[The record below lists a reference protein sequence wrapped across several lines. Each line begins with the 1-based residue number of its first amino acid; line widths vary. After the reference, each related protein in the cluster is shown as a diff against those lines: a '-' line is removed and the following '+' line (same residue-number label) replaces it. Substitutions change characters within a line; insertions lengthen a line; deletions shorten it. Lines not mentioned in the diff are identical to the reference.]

1 MKIKGLATCRCQCTN
16 MPGAMVP
23 APPPK
28 DFERHVDVGLP
39 SPALQL
45 PPTRLLS
52 CRDILASPLT
62 VAADGDWR
70 FRIVSGMVTITIC
83 LSCFYY
89 NQTKLRV
96 SSDTVLVFLQ
106 FRKRWMRSGI
116 CLSRTPQP
124 YMCPSSNPEGLDGL

>member
-1 MKIKGLATCRCQCTN
+1 MGTSYAWVRFCSQKIKLVHLQKKSQSNLSVKIKGLAGCQCTN

-28 DFERHVDVGLP
+28 DLERHVDVGLS

-62 VAADGDWR
+62 AAADGDWR
-70 FRIVSGMVTITIC
+70 FRIVSGMVTITIY
-83 LSCFYY
+83 LSCLYY

-96 SSDTVLVFLQ
+96 SSDKVLVFL
-106 FRKRWMRSGI
+106 
-116 CLSRTPQP
+116 
-124 YMCPSSNPEGLDGL
+124 